1 MPLAKHPTTSDFLI
15 TFFVGNQIHS
25 RILSEMLKSQPR
37 SLAEEIP
44 GLPSE
49 FVLPFAQDANTG
61 ALQCISNQSLDSSYT
76 IMRNGQPYEGG
87 AIESGDYFV
96 FQPKG
101 AGDPVKLLLLAVDHL
116 HVDYQKYALTK
127 DTNVFIGR
135 LPSNDI
141 SYTLSNYISREKHA
155 AIHIDSHG
163 NAFLED
169 LKRSIGIYVNGRR
182 THSQQLQLFDEIF
195 LMGLSMV
202 YLGDGIAIRR
212 LGAAC
217 SLPPMTSAPAKAPI
231 DPAMRPAPFIIT
243 PRILRSLEQ
252 DVIDVDPPPPPF
264 QPDKTPAIL
273 VIGPSLTMSLVM
285 LASVGTSLANAIAG
299 GNLSAVISSAIMAVS
314 MLIGSLL
321 WPSILRS
328 YQKRRILAEEE
339 HRQKRYTSY
348 IADIETD
355 LVAKQE
361 QTAYLLKEV
370 LFLSPDT
377 LCTLL
382 DDERTKL
389 RLWERTYEDEDFLS
403 VRMGLGDRPFAVR
416 LNVPRLGFELHED
429 ALRHLPTELSE
440 KYSTLHDVPLTL
452 DLRQNHSIGIIGS
465 RKNIRNVL
473 NGMLLNVIALHPYD
487 EVKLVLVPSPQQA
500 SDFLSFKNVPHCWSS
515 DQRIRFF
522 ATRPDEVHHLFHYL
536 DEIFSM
542 RENTEGPAP
551 LPIPHYLLVLTDP
564 TLVEKESLL
573 RYLDD
578 DPARV
583 GLTAIFAYGDITKL
597 PKSCKTILQS
607 DDTRTG
613 YYIKNQNA
621 NRFLPFA
628 PDPINLSHIHTF
640 AEQLS
645 ALPIHRDVHTMGITD
660 RISFL
665 QMYQVGNVEALAI
678 ERHWDNNNSAKSLAA
693 PIGVMAGGNVF
704 SLDLHESYH
713 GCHGLVAGTTGSG
726 KSEFLQTLIL
736 SLAIHYSPREVAF
749 VLVDFK
755 GGDMARPFMAKPFS
769 PALPHLSAT
778 ISNLSGN
785 ILYRALVSLQAEIS
799 SRQRLFNEAAAA
811 LRVDKLDIN
820 SYHKYYK
827 SGRLDVPLPHLVIII
842 DEFAQLKTQQPEFLT
857 ELVNIAQVGRSLGI
871 HLILATQR
879 PSGIVD
885 PQIMS
890 NSRFKVCLKVA
901 EKQDSVE
908 LLNRPDAARIKNPGR
923 MYLQVGYDEI
933 FTCIQSGYSG
943 ADYTPTQHY
952 LPDEAITVEM
962 TDNTANPIHSE
973 KLDLSGTRTDKTQ
986 LEAVV
991 AALVALGQKKH
1002 WSAKPLWLDV
1012 LPEKV
1017 LLSSLPKG
1025 KRGLCSTTVALLD
1038 LIQTQEQ
1045 KPLTIDLAKTGHIG
1059 LYGASGTGKTT
1070 FLQTLVYSM
1079 VCQYCYTPEEL
1090 HVYAMDFGGRNLGY
1104 LTALPHTG
1112 AVVFADEEQKLYQ
1125 LLELLQT
1132 IVEERKFVFSTHHC
1146 GTFTDYRTSCSKALP
1161 AVLVLIDNY
1170 AGLHEKYPDI
1180 STELAALLGAGK
1192 TFGIY
1197 FVLTSSTRDGIY
1209 YRVAEH
1215 IATFLSFKMNDP
1227 IHYLDILNVRPP
1239 IVPEDISGRGITV
1252 LQREVVAFQTA
1263 LAVAG
1268 ESEVER
1274 VTEITRQYRALSD
1287 TWNGP
1292 LPISLDA
1299 PLDVNHEP
1307 PASSFHA
1314 PAPES
1319 NAPTPILQG
1328 PDTLLLGTSKSG
1340 VLSYG
1345 IALQEAYK
1353 VCICAENT
1361 DDLAHYY
1368 RALLPNIA
1376 LYPDRRLV
1384 FLDAG
1389 AETFRAVAEAT
1400 PACTY
1405 LCGVDALDDFIEGW
1419 RAELNDRLS
1428 HPEAAHAPL
1437 FLVIGEFSAFFE
1449 MITDEQA
1456 AFLRKV
1462 LQYMS
1467 DPQYGIYFLCGFS
1480 SSGAKNNDALFLS
1493 LVVRAEQYVLCPGC
1507 YQLAATKIETLP
1519 LFPNWKAQS
1528 CYFCQREQTVE
1539 IRW

>member
-403 VRMGLGDRPFAVR
+403 VRMGLGDCPFAVR

-440 KYSTLHDVPLTL
+440 QYSTLHDVPLTL

-573 RYLDD
+573 RYLDG

-749 VLVDFK
+749 VLIDFK

-778 ISNLSGN
+778 IPNLSGN
-785 ILYRALVSLQAEIS
+785 ILYRALVSLHAEIN
-799 SRQRLFNEAAAA
+799 SRQRLFNKAAAA

-827 SGRLDVPLPHLVIII
+827 SGRLEVPLPHLVIII
-842 DEFAQLKTQQPEFLT
+842 DEFAQLKTQQSDFLT

-901 EKQDSVE
+901 EKQDSME
-908 LLNRPDAARIKNPGR
+908 LLSRPDAARIKNPGR

-933 FTCIQSGYSG
+933 YTCIQSGYSG

-1287 TWNGP
+1287 AWNGP

>member
-1 MPLAKHPTTSDFLI
+1 MAEHPALSDFLV
-15 TFFVGNQIHS
+15 TFFVGNHIHS
-25 RILSEMLKSQPR
+25 RILSEMLNSQSR
-37 SLAEEIP
+37 SLSEEIP
-44 GLPSE
+44 GLPSD
-49 FVLPFAQDANTG
+49 FVLPFAQEASAG
-61 ALQCISNQSLDSSYT
+61 AILCVTNQSPDSPYT
-76 IMRNGQPYEGG
+76 AMRNGQPYEGS

-101 AGDPVKLLLLAVDHL
+101 AGDPVKLLLMAVDHL
-116 HVDYQKYALTK
+116 RVDYQKYSLAK

-155 AIHIDSHG
+155 AIRIDSHR

-212 LGAAC
+212 LGTAS

-231 DPAMRPAPFIIT
+231 DPAMRPSPFIIT

-252 DVIDVDPPPPPF
+252 DVIDVDPPPSPF

-328 YQKRRILAEEE
+328 YQKRRILAEEA

-370 LFLSPDT
+370 LCLSPDT

-416 LNVPRLGFELHED
+416 LNVPRLGFELYED
-429 ALRHLPTELSE
+429 NLRHLPTELSE

-473 NGMLLNVIALHPYD
+473 NGMLLHVIALHPYD

-542 RENTEGPAP
+542 RESTDGPVP

-564 TLVEKESLL
+564 TLVEQESLL
-573 RYLDD
+573 RYLDGN
-578 DPARV
+578 PAQV

-597 PKSCKTILQS
+597 PKSCKTIIQS

-628 PDPINLSHIHTF
+628 PDPLTLSRIHTF
-640 AEQLS
+640 AEHLS
-645 ALPIHRDVHTMGITD
+645 ALPIQRDVHTMGITD

-693 PIGVMAGGNVF
+693 PIGVMAGGSVF
-704 SLDLHESYH
+704 SLDLHEAYH

-749 VLVDFK
+749 VLIDFK

-785 ILYRALVSLQAEIS
+785 ILYRALVSLHAEIN

-827 SGRLDVPLPHLVIII
+827 SGRLEVPLPHLVIII
-842 DEFAQLKTQQPEFLT
+842 DEFAQLKTQQSDFLT

-901 EKQDSVE
+901 EKQDSME
-908 LLNRPDAARIKNPGR
+908 LLSRPDAARIKNPGR

-933 FTCIQSGYSG
+933 YTCIQSAYSG
-943 ADYTPTQHY
+943 ADYAPAQHY

-962 TDNTANPIHSE
+962 TDNTATPIHSE
-973 KLDLSGTRTDKTQ
+973 RLDLSQTRTDKTQ

-991 AALVALGQKKH
+991 AALVALGQKKQ
-1002 WSAKPLWLDV
+1002 WTAKQLWLDV

-1025 KRGLCSTTVALLD
+1025 KRGLCSTTIALLD
-1038 LIQTQEQ
+1038 LVQTQQQ
-1045 KPLTIDLAKTGHIG
+1045 KPLTLDLAKTGHIG

-1070 FLQTLVYSM
+1070 FLQTLVCSM

-1090 HVYAMDFGGRNLGY
+1090 QIYAMDFGGRNLGY

-1132 IVEERKFVFSTHHC
+1132 IVEERKFVFSAHHC
-1146 GTFTDYRTSCSKALP
+1146 GTFTDYRTSCSKPLP

-1180 STELAALLGAGK
+1180 SAELAALLGAGK

-1197 FVLTSSTRDGIY
+1197 FVLTSSTRDGIH
-1209 YRVAEH
+1209 YRIAEH

-1252 LQREVVAFQTA
+1252 FQREVVAFQTA
-1263 LAVAG
+1263 LAAAG

-1274 VTEITRQYRALSD
+1274 ITEITRQYHALSD
-1287 TWNGP
+1287 GWSGALP
-1292 LPISLDA
+1292 LSLDA
-1299 PLDVNHEP
+1299 PLEDHRET
-1307 PASSFHA
+1307 PASDFRV

-1319 NAPTPILQG
+1319 NTPTPILQA

-1345 IALQEAYK
+1345 IALHEAYK

-1361 DDLAHYY
+1361 EDLAHYY

-1376 LYPDRRLV
+1376 LYPDRQLV
-1384 FLDAG
+1384 FIDTE
-1389 AETFRAVAEAT
+1389 AEPFRTAAEAT

-1405 LCGVDALDDFIEGW
+1405 LCSVDALDEFIEGW
-1419 RAELNDRLS
+1419 KAELNDRLS
-1428 HPEAAHAPL
+1428 HPEAAHTPL
-1437 FLVIGEFSAFFE
+1437 FLVIGEFSTFFE

-1456 AFLRKV
+1456 AFMRKV
-1462 LQYMS
+1462 LQYMN
-1467 DPQYGIYFLCGFS
+1467 DPQYGICFLCGFS

-1493 LVVRAEQYVLCPGC
+1493 LVVRAEQYVLCPRC

-1519 LFPNWKAQS
+1519 LLPNWKAQS
-1528 CYFCQREQTVE
+1528 CYFCQREQTAE